1 MALPSSHC
9 KSACRPESAI
19 VFYKI
24 LRNGMGVSVE
34 IAEDMATV
42 SAQACI
48 DTIYT
53 FLHSIDR
60 EKIFFR
66 IIMHLVTVQKY

>member
-1 MALPSSHC
+1 MGLPSSHC

-24 LRNGMGVSVE
+24 LRNGVGVSVE
-34 IAEDMATV
+34 IAGDMATV
-42 SAQACI
+42 SAQVCI
-48 DTIYT
+48 DIIDT

-60 EKIFFR
+60 EK
-66 IIMHLVTVQKY
+66 KYF